1 MNPNLTANLRA
12 DRELRAEIR
21 EEQLEQISQDL
32 ERALKALKW
41 AKKEAD
47 TAKLSETH
55 SASYT
60 AICDALTNTQ
70 EAIDRLND
78 TPDH

>member
-21 EEQLEQISQDL
+21 AEQLKQISQDL

-47 TAKLSETH
+47 TAKLSKSH
-55 SASYT
+55 STSYT
-60 AICDALTNTQ
+60 GICDGLSNIQ

-78 TPDH
+78 TPDQ